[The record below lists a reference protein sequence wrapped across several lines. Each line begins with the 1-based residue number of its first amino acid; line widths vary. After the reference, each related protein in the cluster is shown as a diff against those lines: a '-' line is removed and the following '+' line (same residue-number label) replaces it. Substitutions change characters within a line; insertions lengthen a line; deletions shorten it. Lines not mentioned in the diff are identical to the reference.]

1 MSLVDHD
8 HPPPRGWLPLS
19 PCAVACLPAEDTQP
33 RAGRVR
39 QLGRWLG
46 VFALVLAAAFHP
58 PALRRVPRILGVRVV
73 SRGTLGAGELIV
85 PNHISWLDVLVLL
98 SHTGAAPLSKH
109 EVAGWP
115 VLGRVA
121 RSFGTVFVDRTR
133 PRALPD
139 TVATLTWVLR
149 AGRSV
154 LVFPEGTTWCGAG
167 VGPFRRAAFQAAI
180 DSGARIRPVSL
191 RYSTRSASFI
201 GEDTLWASLSRVIA
215 LRELTIEVTAL
226 PAIEPDRSRR
236 RLALAAER
244 AVRAELGQEHDQE
257 PVGALA

>member
-1 MSLVDHD
+1 MIDHD
-8 HPPPRGWLPLS
+8 HPPALGWLPLS
-19 PCAVACLPAEDTQP
+19 PCEVECLPAHDGP
-33 RAGRVR
+33 RAGWAR
-39 QLGRWLG
+39 QLVRWLG
-46 VFALVLAAAFHP
+46 VFALLLAAPFHP
-58 PALRRVPRILGVRVV
+58 PALRRVPRIIGVRVDA
-73 SRGTLGAGELIV
+73 RGVLGSGELIV
-85 PNHISWLDVLVLL
+85 PNHVSWLDVLVLL

-109 EVAGWP
+109 EVDGWP
-115 VLGRVA
+115 LLGRVA

-154 LVFPEGTTWCGAG
+154 LVFPEGTTWCGAR

-201 GEDTLWASLSRVIA
+201 GEDTLWASLRRVIA

-236 RLALAAER
+236 RLALAAEN
-244 AVRAELGQEHDQE
+244 AVRCDLGQERE
-257 PVGALA
+257 PERVGALA